1 MTEKEIQIL
10 RILQQDISLTARP
23 FEAVAQRVGLTERE
37 VIDIVRGWQQS
48 GTMRRMGAILRHRKA
63 GFRANGMSVW
73 AVPEDRIEQIGA
85 IMISFPQV
93 GHCYQRPSLPNWPYN
108 MFAMIHA
115 QSREE
120 VVQVVKA
127 ISKATGIEEYD
138 ILFTVHEFKKV
149 SMKYFVDEIP
159 ADLYQ
164 EIEDNGKE

>member
-1 MTEKEIQIL
+1 MNDKEIEIL
-10 RILQQDISLTARP
+10 RILQQDIPVTARP
-23 FEAVAQRVGLTERE
+23 FQQVAQQAGLSEKD
-37 VIDIVRGWQQS
+37 VLDIVKTWRQS
-48 GTMRRMGAILRHRKA
+48 GTMRRMGTILRHRKA
-63 GFRANGMSVW
+63 GFSANGMSVW
-73 AVPEDRIEQIGA
+73 AVPGNRIEQIGA

-120 VVQVVKA
+120 VVQVVES
-127 ISKATGIEEYD
+127 ISKATGIGAYD

>member
-1 MTEKEIQIL
+1 MTDKEIEIL
-10 RILQQDISLTARP
+10 RILQEDIPVTARP
-23 FEAVAQRVGLTERE
+23 FRQVAQQTGLSEKD
-37 VIDIVRGWQQS
+37 VLDIVKKWQQT
-48 GTMRRMGAILRHRKA
+48 GMMRRMGAILRHRQA

-73 AVPEDRIEQIGA
+73 AVPENRIEQIGA
-85 IMISFPQV
+85 VMISFPQV

-115 QSREE
+115 QSKEE
-120 VVQVVKA
+120 AIRVVES
-127 ISKATGIEEYD
+127 ISKATGIKEYD

-164 EIEDNGKE
+164 ETSDNGKK